1 MVISRKLL
9 FVGLVLMSG
18 SILGQTGK
26 PSNKTK
32 SKHPTSTSTK
42 KKTTTIKSTVTLTP
56 ASSDNSLLWQISGR
70 GLKTPSYIYG
80 TMHILCD
87 SDATLSPALKKVIH
101 DCSQI
106 FFEVDMDDMQSMMGA
121 IQYARMNEG
130 IKISDLLTPIEY
142 ERVKKYFTDHKS
154 PIPFAMMNR
163 FKPYFVSAMISE
175 GILDCPVK
183 SSVEQKIMSENS
195 DSGKEILGLESLEF
209 QASLFDSIPY
219 EKQAKDLLSY
229 IDSIDSYR
237 QTSMQMEALYK
248 KQQVANLDT
257 LLQKSDPG
265 MTQYMDLLLYDRNA
279 RWAMQIPEQI
289 FEKKTLFAVGA
300 GHLGGEKGVIS
311 LLKKQGFTLT
321 PLKN

>member
-1 MVISRKLL
+1 MIISRKLL

-18 SILGQTGK
+18 SIFGQTAK

-32 SKHPTSTSTK
+32 SKHPTANSTK
-42 KKTTTIKSTVTLTP
+42 KKATTIKSTVILTP
-56 ASSDNSLLWQISGR
+56 ASSDNSLLWEISGR

-121 IQYARMNEG
+121 IKYARMNENT
-130 IKISDLLTPIEY
+130 KISDLLTPIEY
-142 ERVKKYFTDHKS
+142 ERVKKYFADHKS

-183 SSVEQKIMSENS
+183 SSIEQKIMSENS
-195 DSGKEILGLESLEF
+195 ESGKEILGLESLEF

-237 QTSMQMEALYK
+237 QTSMQMETLYK

>member
-1 MVISRKLL
+1 
-9 FVGLVLMSG
+9 
-18 SILGQTGK
+18 
-26 PSNKTK
+26 
-32 SKHPTSTSTK
+32 
-42 KKTTTIKSTVTLTP
+42 
-56 ASSDNSLLWQISGR
+56 
-70 GLKTPSYIYG
+70 
-80 TMHILCD
+80 
-87 SDATLSPALKKVIH
+87 
-101 DCSQI
+101 
-106 FFEVDMDDMQSMMGA
+106 
-121 IQYARMNEG
+121 
-130 IKISDLLTPIEY
+130 
-142 ERVKKYFTDHKS
+142 
-154 PIPFAMMNR
+154 
-163 FKPYFVSAMISE
+163 MISE

-183 SSVEQKIMSENS
+183 SSIEQKIMSENG

-237 QTSMQMEALYK
+237 HTSKQMEVLYK

-265 MTQYMDLLLYDRNA
+265 MSQYMDLLLYDRNA